1 MLEVPL
7 LRFHLHLYT
16 FILRNSSTCRY
27 VSCLPTTLL
36 YAVSSVWCLMVL
48 FVRPDRSPP
57 VHYGEASMRNG
68 FGLKY
73 IHKFFNLP
81 YLLLQVGATIDVQS
95 QCVLSLKSST
105 LTHLWFLAAIQTHPS
120 SGALVSA
127 SNLLYA
133 TSFKPKTLVHL
144 TSSTFVVRKTF
155 FQSPLPCGRD
165 DFFTAVLFML
175 PTNLSFPNLIFCFVT
190 KRSKVRQEVHKSF
203 FIILAFSPL

>member
-1 MLEVPL
+1 M
-7 LRFHLHLYT
+7 
-16 FILRNSSTCRY
+16 
-27 VSCLPTTLL
+27 SCLPTTLL
-36 YAVSSVWCLMVL
+36 YAVSCVWCLMVL

-95 QCVLSLKSST
+95 QCVLSLKSSI

-120 SGALVSA
+120 SGALVAA
-127 SNLLYA
+127 SNPLHA
-133 TSFKPKTLVHL
+133 TSFKLKTLVHL
-144 TSSTFVVRKTF
+144 TSSTVVVRKTF
-155 FQSPLPCGRD
+155 FQAPLPCERD
-165 DFFTAVLFML
+165 DFFTAVYTTFYVADKSF
-175 PTNLSFPNLIFCFVT
+175 LSQLDFCFIT